1 MGRPVEETLQRLEA
15 KIGLAIRDIADLK
28 GRVAEFAIPS
38 AQAELLLAGTNSRLD
53 LVDER
58 LARIAEKLDLIRRDL
73 QTHGLEERLPS

>member
-1 MGRPVEETLQRLEA
+1 MGRPVEGALQRLEA
-15 KIGLAIRDIADLK
+15 KIDLAIRDIAYRK
-28 GRVAEFAIPS
+28 ARVAEFAIPG

-73 QTHGLEERLPS
+73 QTHGLEERSPS